1 MNCGESNTGLSSVTQ
16 VRGKGREEKNEGDLM
31 HYFKG
36 CTHFFP
42 LIIYHYYFNLGDYCC
57 ECIAVH
63 MSVYMCM
70 CMSACVV
77 ARCALLRHTF
87 TAQITCAC
95 TQSKQCNCF
104 LFIQN
109 NSMHW
114 YHAGNQ
120 PP

>member
-16 VRGKGREEKNEGDLM
+16 VKGKGRAEKNERDLM

-36 CTHFFP
+36 CTHSLP
-42 LIIYHYYFNLGDYCC
+42 PNYISYFNLGDYYC

-70 CMSACVV
+70 CMSVCVV
-77 ARCALLRHTF
+77 AGCALLRHTF

-104 LFIQN
+104 L
-109 NSMHW
+109 SWHVE
-114 YHAGNQ
+114 GTR
-120 PP
+120 